1 MVVEATTNM
10 SRPRYRRWACFML
23 LWRTQNDF
31 SGGANPYFAGSEWR
45 SREAGSAPTPLPISS
60 ALSVTWPCN
69 WNCCFV
75 FTAEIASTHNKEQCN
90 IHPEGMGGLESFC
103 TLSLALPTSRLLML
117 LRRGLEKTHFRPK
130 SLMRAV
136 QSKWQFLGNSSTEPT
151 TEKYKSNSLLLL
163 RRGQFRLGIIMLCS
177 TSVLTFWGICFHWKY
192 NEWSS
197 SPSAHFL
204 IKKHFTF
211 VWLTF
216 FETFFLF

>member
-75 FTAEIASTHNKEQCN
+75 FTVEIASTHNKEQCN

-117 LRRGLEKTHFRPK
+117 LRRGLEKLISAPN
-130 SLMRAV
+130 LWCAQYN
-136 QSKWQFLGNSSTEPT
+136 QSDNFLEILQQNQPPNNINQIVYCFWEEGN
-151 TEKYKSNSLLLL
+151 
-163 RRGQFRLGIIMLCS
+163 FA
-177 TSVLTFWGICFHWKY
+177 WG
-192 NEWSS
+192 
-197 SPSAHFL
+197 
-204 IKKHFTF
+204 
-211 VWLTF
+211 
-216 FETFFLF
+216 